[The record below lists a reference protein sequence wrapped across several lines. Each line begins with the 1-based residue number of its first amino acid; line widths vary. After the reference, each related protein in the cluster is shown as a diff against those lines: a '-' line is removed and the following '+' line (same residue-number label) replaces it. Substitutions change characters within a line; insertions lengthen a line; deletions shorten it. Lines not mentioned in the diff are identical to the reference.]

1 MKKHVSFTLRLM
13 ILGTALMTSQMISHS
28 SAADLTIYPNFAE
41 VREDVSFKNSRF
53 EWMPP
58 ADLNQF
64 LIPGSLDLEH
74 PGVGSMRLLPPSES
88 FLKSFEGKTL
98 KVYSSV
104 DEQFVDATV
113 IRADLLLFEIDG
125 EFIRID
131 SPIIKYPSLDGLRFS
146 PTYSWDMTSAT
157 GKAELVYA
165 TRGLFWRNTRYTLN
179 MPKSGAALLTAFAD
193 MTNTSSLDYTA
204 PNVTFL
210 AGDVNLQQDAEA
222 DQSVKFITAEAVAAP
237 IAKPS
242 PAPTRVSS
250 LGEIGGLQSYSYPK
264 AVSFPAKTTTGLPF
278 IKAAPM
284 VNDVLEYAQ
293 EFSAEA
299 RSVTALQRLFTFVT
313 TQSLPGGTV
322 TVREAGKLIGQN
334 NIPNIAADGSVRLNL
349 GKDFDTKLIRSVT
362 VLEQTK
368 KTVRFRV
375 TYSIKNVKTR
385 VINVRL
391 SEYVQAN
398 AKLVNAKL
406 PELSVRPDAFFS
418 KLTLPAGET
427 FKGSYELNFKL
438 N

>member
-13 ILGTALMTSQMISHS
+13 ILGTAFAVGHS
-28 SAADLTIYPNFAE
+28 SAANLTIYPNFAE
-41 VREDVSFKNSRF
+41 VREDVTFKGSKF

-74 PGVGSMRLLPPSES
+74 PGVGSMRLLPPSEG
-88 FLKSFEGKTL
+88 FLKSFEGKTV

-104 DEQFVDATV
+104 DEQFVDAKV

-146 PTYSWDMTSAT
+146 PTYSWEMTAAT

-165 TRGLFWRNTRYTLN
+165 TRGLFWGATRYTLN

-193 MTNTSSLDYTA
+193 MTNNSSLDYAA

-210 AGDVNLQQDAEA
+210 AGDVNLEQDNQDRVRTVDAEVA
-222 DQSVKFITAEAVAAP
+222 FIAAP
-237 IAKPS
+237 VTKPAS
-242 PAPTRVSS
+242 TAPTRVSS
-250 LGEIGGLQSYSYPK
+250 IGEIGGLQSYSYPK

-284 VNDVLEYAQ
+284 VNDILEYAA
-293 EFSAEA
+293 EFNAEP

-334 NIPNIAADGSVRLNL
+334 NIVNIPADGAVRLNL

-368 KTVRFRV
+368 KIVRFRA

-385 VINVRL
+385 AINVRL
-391 SEYVQAN
+391 TEYIQSN

-406 PELSVRPDAFFS
+406 PDLSVRPDAFFS
-418 KLTLPAGET
+418 KVTVAPGAT
-427 FKGSYELNFKL
+427 FTGSYELNFKL
-438 N
+438 

>member
-1 MKKHVSFTLRLM
+1 MKKTVSFTLHLM
-13 ILGTALMTSQMISHS
+13 ILGTAFTASHS
-28 SAADLTIYPNFAE
+28 SATELTIYPNFAE

-58 ADLNQF
+58 ADLNEF

-74 PGVGSMRLLPPSES
+74 PGVGSMRLLSPSEG
-88 FLKSFEGKTL
+88 FLKSFEGKTV

-125 EFIRID
+125 EFIRIE

-146 PTYSWDMTSAT
+146 PTYSWDMTVAT

-165 TRGLFWRNTRYTLN
+165 TRGLFWHNTRYTLN
-179 MPKSGAALLTAFAD
+179 MPKSGAALLSAFAD
-193 MTNTSSLDYTA
+193 MTNNSSLDYTA

-210 AGDVNLQQDAEA
+210 AGDVNLEQA
-222 DQSVKFITAEAVAAP
+222 DQGRLRVADGETAFLAAP
-237 IAKPS
+237 VTKP
-242 PAPTRVSS
+242 ATTTPTRVSN

-284 VNDVLEYAQ
+284 VNDVLEYAA
-293 EFSAEA
+293 EFNAEA

-313 TQSLPGGTV
+313 TQSFPGGTF

-334 NIPNIAADGSVRLNL
+334 NIPNIPADGSVRLNL

-362 VLEQTK
+362 LLEQTK
-368 KTVRFRV
+368 KIVRFRV

-385 VINVRL
+385 AINVRL
-391 SEYVQAN
+391 SEYIQAN

-406 PELSVRPDAFFS
+406 PELSVRSDAFFS
-418 KLTLPAGET
+418 KVTVVVGAT
-427 FKGSYELNFKL
+427 FQGSYELNFKL
-438 N
+438 

>member
-13 ILGTALMTSQMISHS
+13 ILGAAFAASHS
-28 SAADLTIYPNFAE
+28 SASELTIYPNFTE
-41 VREDVSFKNSRF
+41 VRENVQFKNPRF

-58 ADLNQF
+58 ADLNEF

-74 PGVGSMRLLPPSES
+74 PGVGAMRLLPPSES
-88 FLKSFEGKTL
+88 FLKSFEGKTV
-98 KVYSSV
+98 KVYSST
-104 DEQFVDATV
+104 DDQFVDATV

-125 EFIRID
+125 EFIRIE
-131 SPIIKYPSLDGLRFS
+131 SPTIKYPNLDGLRFS
-146 PTYSWDMTSAT
+146 PTYSWEMTSAS

-193 MTNTSSLDYTA
+193 MTNTSSLDYAA
-204 PNVTFL
+204 PKVTFL
-210 AGDVNLQQDAEA
+210 AGDVNLEQDNQVRFRAADAELA
-222 DQSVKFITAEAVAAP
+222 RPAPITAA
-237 IAKPS
+237 S

-250 LGEIGGLQSYSYPK
+250 IGEIGGLQSYSYPK

-284 VNDVLEYAQ
+284 VNDVLEYAA
-293 EFSAEA
+293 EFSAEP
-299 RSVTALQRLFTFVT
+299 RGVTALQRLFTFVT

-334 NIPNIAADGSVRLNL
+334 NIVNIPADGSVRLNL

-362 VLEQTK
+362 ILEQTK
-368 KTVRFRV
+368 KIVRFRV

-385 VINVRL
+385 AINVRL
-391 SEYVQAN
+391 SEYIQAN
-398 AKLVNAKL
+398 AKLVNPQL
-406 PELSVRPDAFFS
+406 PDLSVRPDAFFS

>member
-1 MKKHVSFTLRLM
+1 MKKYLSFTLHLM
-13 ILGTALMTSQMISHS
+13 ILSAAFAASHS
-28 SAADLTIYPNFAE
+28 SATELTIYPNFAE
-41 VREDVSFKNSRF
+41 VRENVQFKNSRF

-58 ADLNQF
+58 ADLNEF

-74 PGVGSMRLLPPSES
+74 PGVGAMRLLPPSES
-88 FLKSFEGKTL
+88 FLKSFEGKTV

-104 DEQFVDATV
+104 DEKFVDATV

-125 EFIRID
+125 EFIRIEN
-131 SPIIKYPSLDGLRFS
+131 PTIKYPSLDGVRFS

-165 TRGLFWRNTRYTLN
+165 TRGLLWRNTRYTLN

-193 MTNTSSLDYTA
+193 MTNNSSLDYAA
-204 PNVTFL
+204 PKVTFL
-210 AGDVNLQQDAEA
+210 AGEVNLEQDNQARFREADAELA
-222 DQSVKFITAEAVAAP
+222 RPAP
-237 IAKPS
+237 ITTAS
-242 PAPTRVSS
+242 NSAPTRVSS

-264 AVSFPAKTTTGLPF
+264 PVSFPAKTTTGLPF
-278 IKAAPM
+278 IKAAPN
-284 VNDVLEYAQ
+284 VNDVLEYAA
-293 EFSAEA
+293 EFNAEP

-313 TQSLPGGTV
+313 TQALPGGTV

-334 NIPNIAADGSVRLNL
+334 NIVNIPADGSVRLNL

-368 KTVRFRV
+368 KIVRFRV
-375 TYSIKNVKTR
+375 TYSIKNVKAR
-385 VINVRL
+385 AINLRFT
-391 SEYVQAN
+391 EYIQAN
-398 AKLVNAKL
+398 AKLINPQL
-406 PELSVRPDAFFS
+406 PDLSVRPDAFFS

>member
-1 MKKHVSFTLRLM
+1 MKKTASTTFRLM
-13 ILGTALMTSQMISHS
+13 ILAAVFATGHS
-28 SAADLTIYPNFAE
+28 SASELTIYPNFAE

-74 PGVGSMRLLPPSES
+74 PGVGSMRLLPPSEG
-88 FLKSFEGKTL
+88 FLKSFEGKTV
-98 KVYSSV
+98 KVYSV
-104 DEQFVDATV
+104 TDEQFVDAKV
-113 IRADLLLFEIDG
+113 IRADLLLFEING
-125 EFIRID
+125 EFIRIE

-193 MTNTSSLDYTA
+193 MTNNSSLDYAA

-210 AGDVNLQQDAEA
+210 AGDVNLEQQAQPNVQFLARPISAPATTQSRAE
-222 DQSVKFITAEAVAAP
+222 
-237 IAKPS
+237 S

-250 LGEIGGLQSYSYPK
+250 IGEIGGLQSYSYPK

-278 IKAAPM
+278 IKAAP
-284 VNDVLEYAQ
+284 VVKDALEYATA
-293 EFSAEA
+293 FNVEA

-313 TQSLPGGTV
+313 TQRLPGGTV

-334 NIPNIAADGSVRLNL
+334 DISNIPLDGSVRLNL
-349 GKDFDTKLIRSVT
+349 GKDFDTKLIRSVM
-362 VLEQTK
+362 VLERSK
-368 KTVRFRV
+368 KQNRFRV

-385 VINVRL
+385 AINVRL
-391 SEYVQAN
+391 TEYIQPGMT
-398 AKLVNAKL
+398 LVNAKL
-406 PELSVRPDAFFS
+406 PDLSVRPDAFFS
-418 KLTLPAGET
+418 KVTLSAGET
-427 FKGSYELNFKL
+427 FNGSYELNFKL
-438 N
+438 K

>member
-13 ILGTALMTSQMISHS
+13 MLGLAFAASYS
-28 SAADLTIYPNFAE
+28 SATELTIYPNFAE
-41 VREDVSFKNSRF
+41 VREDVSFKNARF

-58 ADLNQF
+58 ADLNEF

-88 FLKSFEGKTL
+88 FLKSFEGKTI
-98 KVYSSV
+98 KVYSST
-104 DEQFVDATV
+104 DDKFVDAKV

-125 EFIRID
+125 EFIRIE
-131 SPIIKYPSLDGLRFS
+131 SPTIKYPSLDGVRFS

-179 MPKSGAALLTAFAD
+179 LPKTGAALLTAFAD
-193 MTNTSSLDYTA
+193 MTNTSSLDYAA
-204 PNVTFL
+204 PKVTFL
-210 AGDVNLQQDAEA
+210 AGDVNLEQDNQGRLRNA
-222 DQSVKFITAEAVAAP
+222 DMEFAKPAPITAAA
-237 IAKPS
+237 

-250 LGEIGGLQSYSYPK
+250 IGEIGGLQSYLYPK

-284 VNDVLEYAQ
+284 VNDVLEYAA
-293 EFSAEA
+293 EFNAEA

-334 NIPNIAADGSVRLNL
+334 NILNIPADGSVRLNL

-368 KTVRFRV
+368 KLVRFRA

-385 VINVRL
+385 AINVRL
-391 SEYVQAN
+391 TEYIQAN

-406 PELSVRPDAFFS
+406 PDLSVRPDAFFS
-418 KLTLPAGET
+418 KVTIAAGAT
-427 FKGSYELNFKL
+427 FQGSYELNFKL

>member
-1 MKKHVSFTLRLM
+1 MLLGLAFTA
-13 ILGTALMTSQMISHS
+13 GYS
-28 SAADLTIYPNFAE
+28 SATDLTIYPNFAE
-41 VREDVSFKNSRF
+41 VRQDVSFKNSRF

-58 ADLNQF
+58 ADLNEF

-74 PGVGSMRLLPPSES
+74 PGAGAMRLLPPSES
-88 FLKSFEGKTL
+88 FLKSFEGKTV
-98 KVYSSV
+98 KVYSST
-104 DEQFVDATV
+104 DDKFVDAKV
-113 IRADLLLFEIDG
+113 IRADLLLFEIDS
-125 EFIRID
+125 EFIRIE
-131 SPIIKYPSLDGLRFS
+131 SPTIKYPSLDGVRFS
-146 PTYSWDMTSAT
+146 PTYSWDMTSAS

-193 MTNTSSLDYTA
+193 MTNTSSLDYAA
-204 PNVTFL
+204 PKVTFL
-210 AGDVNLQQDAEA
+210 AGEVNLEQDSQARGRTVDAEA
-222 DQSVKFITAEAVAAP
+222 AFIAAP
-237 IAKPS
+237 VTKPAS
-242 PAPTRVSS
+242 TAPTRVSS

-284 VNDVLEYAQ
+284 VNDVLEYTA

-313 TQSLPGGTV
+313 TESLPGGTV

-334 NIPNIAADGSVRLNL
+334 NIPNIPADGSVRLNL
-349 GKDFDTKLIRSVT
+349 GKDFDTKLIRSIT

-368 KTVRFRV
+368 KIVRFRA

-385 VINVRL
+385 AINVRL
-391 SEYVQAN
+391 TEYVQSN

-406 PELSVRPDAFFS
+406 PDLSVRPDAFFS
-418 KLTLPAGET
+418 KVTIAAGAT
-427 FKGSYELNFKL
+427 FQGSYELNFKL

>member
-1 MKKHVSFTLRLM
+1 M
-13 ILGTALMTSQMISHS
+13 ILAAAFAASHS
-28 SAADLTIYPNFAE
+28 SATELTIYPNFTE
-41 VREDVSFKNSRF
+41 VREDVTFKNARF

-58 ADLNQF
+58 ADLNEF

-74 PGVGSMRLLPPSES
+74 PGVGAMRLLPPSES
-88 FLKSFEGKTL
+88 FLKSFEGKTV

-125 EFIRID
+125 EFIRIEN
-131 SPIIKYPSLDGLRFS
+131 PIIKYPSLDGVRFS
-146 PTYSWDMTSAT
+146 PTYSWEMTSAS

-193 MTNTSSLDYTA
+193 MTNTSSLDYAA
-204 PNVTFL
+204 PKVTFL
-210 AGDVNLQQDAEA
+210 AGDVNLEQPDQDRLRVADAE
-222 DQSVKFITAEAVAAP
+222 TAFLAAP
-237 IAKPS
+237 VTKPATT
-242 PAPTRVSS
+242 APTRVSS
-250 LGEIGGLQSYSYPK
+250 IGEIGGLQSYSYPK

-278 IKAAPM
+278 IKAAPN
-284 VNDVLEYAQ
+284 VNDILEYAA
-293 EFSAEA
+293 EFNAEP
-299 RSVTALQRLFTFVT
+299 RGVTALQRLFTFVI
-313 TQSLPGGTV
+313 TQALPGGTV

-334 NIPNIAADGSVRLNL
+334 NIANIPADGSVRLNL

-368 KTVRFRV
+368 KIVRFRV

-385 VINVRL
+385 AINVRL
-391 SEYVQAN
+391 SEYIQAN
-398 AKLVNAKL
+398 AKLVNPQL
-406 PELSVRPDAFFS
+406 PDLSVRPDAFFS
-418 KLTLPAGET
+418 RLTLPAGGT

>member
-13 ILGTALMTSQMISHS
+13 ILGAAIATSYS
-28 SAADLTIYPNFAE
+28 SASELTIYPNFAE
-41 VREDVSFKNSRF
+41 VRENVQFKNSRF

-58 ADLNQF
+58 ADLNEF

-74 PGVGSMRLLPPSES
+74 PGVGSMRLLPPSEG
-88 FLKSFEGKTL
+88 FLKSFEGKTV

-113 IRADLLLFEIDG
+113 IRADLLLFEIDD
-125 EFIRID
+125 EFIRIE

-146 PTYSWDMTSAT
+146 PTYSWDMTSTT

-193 MTNTSSLDYTA
+193 MTNTSSLDYAA

-210 AGDVNLQQDAEA
+210 AGDVNLEQA
-222 DQSVKFITAEAVAAP
+222 DQDRLRVADVEFAKPAP
-237 IAKPS
+237 ITTAAS

-284 VNDVLEYAQ
+284 VNDVLEYTA
-293 EFSAEA
+293 EFSAEP

-334 NIPNIAADGSVRLNL
+334 SILNIPADGSVRLNL

-368 KTVRFRV
+368 KIVRFRV

-385 VINVRL
+385 AINVRL
-391 SEYVQAN
+391 TEYVQPN

-406 PELSVRPDAFFS
+406 PDLSVRPDAFFS
-418 KLTLPAGET
+418 KVTVAAGAT
-427 FKGSYELNFKL
+427 FQGSYELNFKL

>member
-1 MKKHVSFTLRLM
+1 
-13 ILGTALMTSQMISHS
+13 
-28 SAADLTIYPNFAE
+28 
-41 VREDVSFKNSRF
+41 
-53 EWMPP
+53 
-58 ADLNQF
+58 

-74 PGVGSMRLLPPSES
+74 PGVGAMRLLPPSEG
-88 FLKSFEGKTL
+88 FLKSFEGKTV
-98 KVYSSV
+98 KVYSIT

-146 PTYSWDMTSAT
+146 PTYSWEMTSAT

-193 MTNTSSLDYTA
+193 MTNNSSLDYAA

-210 AGDVNLQQDAEA
+210 AGDVNLQQDPEA
-222 DQSVKFITAEAVAAP
+222 DQSVKFIAAEAVAAP
-237 IAKPS
+237 ITRSA

-334 NIPNIAADGSVRLNL
+334 NISNIPADGSVRLNL

-368 KTVRFRV
+368 KIVRFRV

-385 VINVRL
+385 AINVRL
-391 SEYVQAN
+391 NEYIQAN

-406 PELSVRPDAFFS
+406 PDLSVRPDAFFS
-418 KLTLPAGET
+418 KVTVAAGAT
-427 FKGSYELNFKL
+427 FQGSYELNFKL
-438 N
+438 

>member
-1 MKKHVSFTLRLM
+1 MKKHVSFTLHLI
-13 ILGTALMTSQMISHS
+13 ILGLAFANSHS

-58 ADLNQF
+58 ADLNEF

-74 PGVGSMRLLPPSES
+74 SGVGAMRLLPPSES
-88 FLKSFEGKTL
+88 FLKSFEGKTV

-104 DEQFVDATV
+104 DESFVDATV

-125 EFIRID
+125 EFIRIEN
-131 SPIIKYPSLDGLRFS
+131 PTIKYPSLDGLRFS
-146 PTYSWDMTSAT
+146 PTYSWEMTSAT

-193 MTNTSSLDYTA
+193 MTNTSSLDYAA
-204 PNVTFL
+204 PKVTFL
-210 AGDVNLQQDAEA
+210 AGEVNLEPPNDPLRLRAADAE
-222 DQSVKFITAEAVAAP
+222 TAFLAAP
-237 IAKPS
+237 VTKPATT
-242 PAPTRVSS
+242 APTRVSS

-284 VNDVLEYAQ
+284 VNDVLEYAA
-293 EFSAEA
+293 EFNAEA
-299 RSVTALQRLFTFVT
+299 RSVTAMQRLFTFVT
-313 TQSLPGGTV
+313 TQALPGGTV

-334 NIPNIAADGSVRLNL
+334 NILNIPADGSVRLNL
-349 GKDFDTKLIRSVT
+349 GKDFDTKLIRSVM

-368 KTVRFRV
+368 KIVRFRV

-385 VINVRL
+385 AINLRFT
-391 SEYVQAN
+391 EYIQAN
-398 AKLVNAKL
+398 AKLINPQL
-406 PELSVRPDAFFS
+406 PDLSVRPDAFFS

-427 FKGSYELNFKL
+427 FKGSYELSFKL

>member
-1 MKKHVSFTLRLM
+1 MKKTVSTTFRLM
-13 ILGTALMTSQMISHS
+13 ILGAAFMTGQMVSHS
-28 SAADLTIYPNFAE
+28 SAADLTIYPNFTE
-41 VREDVSFKNSRF
+41 VREEVQFKNSKF

-64 LIPGSLDLEH
+64 IIPGSLDLEH
-74 PGVGSMRLLPPSES
+74 PGVGSMRLLPPSEG
-88 FLKSFEGKTL
+88 FLKSFEGKTV

-104 DEQFVDATV
+104 DEQFVDAKV
-113 IRADLLLFEIDG
+113 IRADLLLFEIDR

-146 PTYSWDMTSAT
+146 PTYSWEMTSAT

-193 MTNTSSLDYTA
+193 MTNNSSLDYAA

-210 AGDVNLQQDAEA
+210 AGDVNLQQEPEA
-222 DQSVKFITAEAVAAP
+222 DQSAKFITAEAVAAP
-237 IAKPS
+237 VTQSA

-250 LGEIGGLQSYSYPK
+250 IGEIGGLQSYSYPK

-284 VNDVLEYAQ
+284 VNDVLEYAAG
-293 EFSAEA
+293 FSAEP
-299 RSVTALQRLFTFVT
+299 RSVTALQRLFTFIT

-334 NIPNIAADGSVRLNL
+334 NIPNIPADGAVRLNL
-349 GKDFDTKLIRSVT
+349 GKDFDTKLIRSIT

-368 KTVRFRV
+368 KIVRFRA

-385 VINVRL
+385 AINVRL
-391 SEYVQAN
+391 TEYIQSN

-406 PELSVRPDAFFS
+406 PDLSVRPDAFFS
-418 KLTLPAGET
+418 KVTIAPGDT
-427 FKGSYELNFKL
+427 FTGSCEVNYKL
-438 N
+438 

>member
-1 MKKHVSFTLRLM
+1 MKKHVSFTLHLI
-13 ILGTALMTSQMISHS
+13 ILGLTFTAARS

-41 VREDVSFKNSRF
+41 VRENVSFKNSRF

-58 ADLNQF
+58 ADLNEF

-74 PGVGSMRLLPPSES
+74 PGVGAMRLLPPSES
-88 FLKSFEGKTL
+88 FLKSFEGKTV
-98 KVYSSV
+98 KVYSSTN
-104 DEQFVDATV
+104 DKFVDAKV

-131 SPIIKYPSLDGLRFS
+131 SPTIKYPSLDGVRFS
-146 PTYSWDMTSAT
+146 PTYSWEMTSAT
-157 GKAELVYA
+157 GHAELVYA

-179 MPKSGAALLTAFAD
+179 IPKSGTALLTAFAD
-193 MTNTSSLDYTA
+193 MTNTSSLDYAA
-204 PNVTFL
+204 PKVTFL
-210 AGDVNLQQDAEA
+210 AGEVNLEQGNQDRLRVA
-222 DQSVKFITAEAVAAP
+222 DVETAFLAAP
-237 IAKPS
+237 VTKPATT
-242 PAPTRVSS
+242 APTRVSS

-264 AVSFPAKTTTGLPF
+264 AVRFPAKTTTGLPF

-284 VNDVLEYAQ
+284 VNDVLEYAA
-293 EFSAEA
+293 EFNAEA
-299 RSVTALQRLFTFVT
+299 RSVTAMQRLFTFVT

-334 NIPNIAADGSVRLNL
+334 NILNIPADGSVRLNL
-349 GKDFDTKLIRSVT
+349 GKDFDTKLIRSVM

-368 KTVRFRV
+368 KIVRFRV

-385 VINVRL
+385 AINLRFT
-391 SEYVQAN
+391 EYIQVN
-398 AKLVNAKL
+398 TKLVNPQL
-406 PELSVRPDAFFS
+406 PDLNVRPDAFFS